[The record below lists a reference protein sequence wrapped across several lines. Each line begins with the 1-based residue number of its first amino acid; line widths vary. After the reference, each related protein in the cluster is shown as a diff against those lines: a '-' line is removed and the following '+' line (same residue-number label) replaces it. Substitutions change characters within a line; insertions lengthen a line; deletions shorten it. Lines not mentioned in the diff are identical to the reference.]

1 MAVYFHGNFG
11 LNRVRM
17 AGILKNGLEQ
27 PTITDDELAKPFGY
41 KAEFT
46 KRYRSWLHKT
56 GLTQQGLPLRLT
68 PMGEVVWQKDPA
80 LETLTTQWFM
90 HWELSQDPTRTET
103 WHFFANEFLP
113 ERETF
118 TKDDLLNALTIRLK
132 PHSEKHFGPGSKLT
146 PVIVRKLIECY
157 LEPTALGALGLLR
170 RDEKGVFH
178 SLSPQIKGPWST
190 AGDLARANLSPGK

>member
-11 LNRVRM
+11 LNRERM
-17 AGILKNGLEQ
+17 ASILKNGLTN
-27 PTITDDELAKPFGY
+27 PILTDDELAAPFGY

-56 GLTQQGLPLRLT
+56 GLTQPGLPLRLT

-80 LETLTTQWFM
+80 LGTLATQWFM
-90 HWELSQDPTRTET
+90 HWELTQDPTRTET

-113 ERETF
+113 QHETF
-118 TKDDLLNALTIRLK
+118 TKENLLNALTVRLL

-157 LEPTALGALGLLR
+157 TEPAALGSLRLLSL
-170 RDEKGVFH
+170 DEDGVFH
-178 SLSPQIKGPWST
+178 SLSPQANGPWSSPE
-190 AGDLARANLSPGK
+190 DLTRAYL

>member
-1 MAVYFHGNFG
+1 MTVYFHGNFG
-11 LNRVRM
+11 LNRARM
-17 AGILKNGLEQ
+17 AGILKSGLAN
-27 PTITDDELAKPFGY
+27 PNLTDEELAKPFGY
-41 KAEFT
+41 HAEFT

-90 HWELSQDPTRTET
+90 HWELTQDTTRTET

-113 ERETF
+113 QHTTF
-118 TKDDLLNALTIRLK
+118 TKDDLLKALQIRLI

-157 LEPTALGALGLLR
+157 TESTALGLLGLLSLAENGR
-170 RDEKGVFH
+170 FH
-178 SLSPQIKGPWST
+178 SLSPQVNGPWPT
-190 AGDLARANLSPGK
+190 PEDLTRAYP